1 MRVVMVALEERRT
14 VAEASDIEAEVAI
27 RLVMVPE
34 AERKTVAEASDET
47 RLVMEPEVAIRLVMV
62 PEAERKTVKDASA
75 QVKLDGLVPT
85 SIIAL
90 VLLMLKR
97 RLSAVLIA
105 SSAPPAALVKL
116 AVVGT
121 ALGVSLFFVRITGI
135 SRCLRLK
142 FLWH

>member
-1 MRVVMVALEERRT
+1 MEAEVPMRVVMVALEERRT
-14 VAEASDIEAEVAI
+14 VAEASDIEA
-27 RLVMVPE
+27 
-34 AERKTVAEASDET
+34 
-47 RLVMEPEVAIRLVMV
+47 EVAIRLVMV

-142 FLWH
+142 YLWH